1 MKIVVAFISMSMRL
15 CALFSGGKDSTYAMY
30 LMEQQGHQVDTLVSV
45 IPAERDSWLFHTPN
59 LNLLPLQAMAM
70 QKRLLRTPSQGSEE
84 GDLEALRQALS
95 GMDVDGVVSGAI
107 ASDYQW
113 DRINGVCE
121 KLGLRLF
128 SPLWR
133 KEQGMLLRD
142 MIDAGIESM
151 IVAVSAEGLGNDWLG
166 QTLDAEAVAR
176 LEQLSASMGV
186 NPSGEGGE
194 YETLVIDSPMHDSC
208 IEIVEAEKD
217 VSRDGGRLTVKKA
230 RLRGED

>member
-1 MKIVVAFISMSMRL
+1 MRL
-15 CALFSGGKDSTYAMY
+15 SVLFSGGKDSTYAMY
-30 LMEQQGHQVDTLVSV
+30 LMEQQGHQVDTLISV
-45 IPAERDSWLFHTPN
+45 IPAEKDSWLFHTPN

-70 QKRLLRTPSQGSEE
+70 QKRLLRAPSQGSEQE
-84 GDLEALRQALS
+84 DLEALHQALS
-95 GMDVDGVVSGAI
+95 DMDVDGVVAGAI

-121 KLGLRLF
+121 SLRLRLF

-142 MIDAGIESM
+142 MVEAGVEAM
-151 IVAVSAEGLGNDWLG
+151 VVKVSAEGLGNDWLG
-166 QTLDAEAVAR
+166 RTLDLDAIKQLEALATSR
-176 LEQLSASMGV
+176 GV

-208 IEIVEAEKD
+208 LEIIEVEREIT
-217 VSRDGGRLTVKKA
+217 RDGGRLNVKKA
-230 RLRGED
+230 RLKGEEE

>member
-1 MKIVVAFISMSMRL
+1 MHLSV
-15 CALFSGGKDSTYAMY
+15 LFSGGKDSTYAMY
-30 LMEQQGHQVDTLVSV
+30 LMEQQGHQVDILVSV
-45 IPAERDSWLFHTPN
+45 ISAEKDSWLFHTPN

-70 QKRLLRTPSQGSEE
+70 QKRLLRAPSQGSEE
-84 GDLEALRQALS
+84 GDLEALQQALS
-95 GMDVDGVVSGAI
+95 SMDVDGVVAGAI

-121 KLGLRLF
+121 SLGLRLF

-142 MIDAGIESM
+142 MVEAGIEAM
-151 IVAVSAEGLGNDWLG
+151 VVNVSAEGLGSDWLG
-166 QTLDAEAVAR
+166 RILDSDAIKQLER
-176 LEQLSASMGV
+176 LAASGGV

-208 IEIVEAEKD
+208 LEIVEVEREIT
-217 VSRDGGRLTVKKA
+217 RDGGRLTVKKA
-230 RLRGED
+230 RLKGEEE

>member
-1 MKIVVAFISMSMRL
+1 MHL

-30 LMEQQGHQVDTLVSV
+30 LMEQQGHRVDTLVSV

-70 QKRLLRTPSQGSEE
+70 QKRLLRAPSQGSEE

-95 GMDVDGVVSGAI
+95 GLDVDGVVCGAI

-121 KLGLRLF
+121 TLGLRLF

-142 MIDAGIESM
+142 MIDAGVEAM
-151 IVAVSAEGLGNDWLG
+151 VVAVSAEGLGSEWLG
-166 QTLDAEAVAR
+166 RILDLEAVAR
-176 LEQLSASMGV
+176 LQQLAASKGV

-208 IEIVEAEKD
+208 LEIVETEKE
-217 VSRDGGRLTVKKA
+217 VSRDGGRLTVKRA
-230 RLRGED
+230 RLKGED

>member
-1 MKIVVAFISMSMRL
+1 MHL

-30 LMEQQGHQVDTLVSV
+30 LMEQQGHRVDTLVSV

-70 QKRLLRTPSQGSEE
+70 QKRLLRAPSQGSEQ

-95 GMDVDGVVSGAI
+95 GLDVDGVVSGAI

-121 KLGLRLF
+121 TLGLRLF

-142 MIDAGIESM
+142 MIDAGVEATV
-151 IVAVSAEGLGNDWLG
+151 VAVSAEGLGSEWLG
-166 QTLDAEAVAR
+166 RTLDVEAVA
-176 LEQLSASMGV
+176 QLQQLAASKGV

-208 IEIVEAEKD
+208 LEIVEAEKEIF
-217 VSRDGGRLTVKKA
+217 RDGGRLTVKRA
-230 RLRGED
+230 RLRGDD

>member
-1 MKIVVAFISMSMRL
+1 MPMHL

-30 LMEQQGHQVDTLVSV
+30 LMEQQGHRVDTLVSV

-70 QKRLLRTPSQGSEE
+70 QKRLLRAPSQGSEE

-95 GMDVDGVVSGAI
+95 GLDVDGVVCGAI

-121 KLGLRLF
+121 TLGLRLF

-142 MIDAGIESM
+142 MIDAGVEAM
-151 IVAVSAEGLGNDWLG
+151 VVAVSAEGLGSEWLG
-166 QTLDAEAVAR
+166 RILDLEAVAR
-176 LEQLSASMGV
+176 LQQLAASKGV

-208 IEIVEAEKD
+208 LEIVETEKE
-217 VSRDGGRLTVKKA
+217 VSRDGGRLTVKRA
-230 RLRGED
+230 RLKGED

>member
-1 MKIVVAFISMSMRL
+1 MSMRL
-15 CALFSGGKDSTYAMY
+15 SVLFSGGKDSTYAMY

-45 IPAERDSWLFHTPN
+45 IPAEKDSWLFHTPN

-70 QKRLLRTPSQGSEE
+70 QKRLLRAPSRGSEE
-84 GDLEALRQALS
+84 GDLEALHQALS
-95 GMDVDGVVSGAI
+95 SMDVDGVVAGAI

-121 KLGLRLF
+121 SLGLRLF

-142 MIDAGIESM
+142 MVEAGIEAM
-151 IVAVSAEGLGNDWLG
+151 VVNVSAEGLGSDWLG
-166 QTLDAEAVAR
+166 RVLDSDAIKQLER
-176 LEQLSASMGV
+176 LAASRGV

-208 IEIVEAEKD
+208 LEIVEVEREIT
-217 VSRDGGRLTVKKA
+217 RDGGRLTVKKA
-230 RLRGED
+230 RLKGEEE